1 MGIGL
6 GNFISPYTF
15 QPAAL
20 VGSVS
25 LYNQTPT
32 ADGVIL
38 TWTYGSGFTSSSVLN
53 ILVSSTLGGTYTQ
66 SGTSTTLGAPSFT
79 VTGLTSGTTY
89 YFKFQVVSPA
99 YVSPSGISFTTLQS
113 GIVTITDVSS
123 TGLVSWTYSGF
134 TVSSSAL
141 NFLVTTSSG
150 GTYTVNGSGTYLGS
164 LNAYQLTGL
173 SSSGFVKA
181 QLVADSYNAGYTSAP
196 TQFVTY
202 SITNVTYQTIYL
214 NNFWYITGTFNT
226 NPMTVNGE
234 TVTVT
239 AQMSTYGNG
248 TDSLVTNGVGSFTIG
263 IDFNTDTLNSL
274 VFSKNTNTIQTL
286 NVNRPVYSFGS
297 LNAPTLNSRTTTS
310 VTLGLSAS
318 QSYTNQTVSVYQST
332 SQNSGFVAATT
343 GTIGTSVQVTGLSSG
358 VTYYFYISDAYNTS
372 GVLTTLTVPTLT
384 FTSSSLTSSGF
395 SASWTRL
402 PTSQGIL
409 LKVSPALSA
418 VPTGSGLNT
427 TLSTVNTIYST
438 AGGTSLTNI
447 TGFTSGVTYTI
458 LANFASP
465 TLASAFGSDLNLGTF
480 AVPASISVTTA
491 GALSASG
498 AYTVS
503 WSTVPANSQIV
514 ITWSPARAT
523 APSVGGNITAASTT
537 SATISGAASTISIPG
552 FTSGTT
558 YTFTANLGPG
568 VVGYNSGY
576 SVGFGTSLSY
586 ASATPVEYPPS
597 SLAAGTITVVSAT
610 TALPVINSVI
620 SGQAYGNGT
629 YVISASESYAYPTY
643 SPIGAFDKALGS
655 AGDGFAATW
664 LPKTTA
670 YSGGTYSDGTYSING
685 YLGEWIQL
693 KLPSAIT
700 LTSYS
705 HTARPDGTGNLVDF
719 KVFGSNNGTS
729 WTLIDTQTGLTS
741 GWVNSVQR
749 VFSTSSNSTAYQ
761 YYNCT
766 INKCSGS
773 YPVVAEWRLFGY

>member
-1 MGIGL
+1 MSL
-6 GNFISPYTF
+6 GGGFLINPYNTF
-15 QPAAL
+15 STTITSF
-20 VGSVS
+20 V
-25 LYNQTPT
+25 
-32 ADGVIL
+32 L
-38 TWTYGSGFTSSSVLN
+38 TYDSSTSTLSGTFTSSP
-53 ILVSSTLGGTYTQ
+53 
-66 SGTSTTLGAPSFT
+66 SGTI
-79 VTGLTSGTTY
+79 
-89 YFKFQVVSPA
+89 QVVLYWTRSGSPFNNPIS
-99 YVSPSGISFTTLQS
+99 VSNGSFS
-113 GIVTITDVSS
+113 
-123 TGLVSWTYSGF
+123 
-134 TVSSSAL
+134 
-141 NFLVTTSSG
+141 LVTQT
-150 GTYTVNGSGTYLGS
+150 N
-164 LNAYQLTGL
+164 
-173 SSSGFVKA
+173 
-181 QLVADSYNAGYTSAP
+181 DI
-196 TQFVTY
+196 
-202 SITNVTYQTIYL
+202 ITNVTFGGVSNSSYNSRPMYSL
-214 NNFWYITGTFNT
+214 GTL
-226 NPMTVNGE
+226 
-234 TVTVT
+234 
-239 AQMSTYGNG
+239 ST
-248 TDSLVTNGVGSFTIG
+248 
-263 IDFNTDTLNSL
+263 
-274 VFSKNTNTIQTL
+274 
-286 NVNRPVYSFGS
+286 
-297 LNAPTLNSRTTTS
+297 PTLNARTTTS
-310 VTLGLSAS
+310 VTLNLSGG
-318 QSYTNQTVSVYQST
+318 QSYTTQAVNLYYSST
-332 SQNSGFVAATT
+332 SSTGPWTLYST
-343 GTIGTSVQVTGLSSG
+343 GTLGTPVQVTGLSSG

-384 FTSSSLTSSGF
+384 VNSSSLTSSGF